1 MKTVNNIAVGFDDG
15 VKEIALGNI
24 KLTDG
29 RLFFRYTNEFLANG
43 LNISPIHLAFDD
55 SIQVVPT
62 DIFEGLYGVFADS
75 LPDGWGRLLMDRYL
89 MNKGAQL
96 DNITVLNRLAMVG
109 IHGIGALTY
118 RPAYGE
124 TYDQSGSDDIDV
136 IYRKSISIYDE
147 ASFANLDEMYHLGG
161 STGGARP
168 KVWLQYDSVNDSL
181 TQLKTDSSEA
191 WIVKFPSSQDVVDI
205 AKIEY
210 IYYLMA
216 IGCGIEMSESKLFEG
231 VSGSKYFGTKRF
243 DRQKGRRL
251 HMISAAGLLHDNY
264 RYTALDYGHLMDAG
278 FRLNHSVKSYEDI
291 FRVAVFNVLALNRDD
306 HSKNFAFLMDNGQ
319 WRFAPAY
326 DLTYS
331 TTSHGYQSTSVA
343 GESNDIRLKHFEE
356 LASHF
361 GLKSYRVIIDQV
373 VEVVS
378 RFGNYAQALNVNAQI
393 TGSII
398 KNIEKKKEL
407 FFKQ

>member
-1 MKTVNNIAVGFDDG
+1 MKMVNSIAVGFDDG
-15 VKEIALGNI
+15 AREIALGNI

-29 RLFFRYTNEFLANG
+29 RLFFRYTNDFLENG
-43 LNISPIHLAFDD
+43 SNISPIHMMFND
-55 SIQVVPT
+55 SIQVVTT

-89 MNKGAQL
+89 MNRGAQL

-118 RPAYGE
+118 RPAIGE
-124 TYDQSGSDDIDV
+124 TYDQAGSDDIDD
-136 IYRKSISIYDE
+136 IYKKSIAIYNE

-161 STGGARP
+161 SSGGARP
-168 KVWLQYDSVNDSL
+168 KVWMQYDSKLEAL
-181 TQLKTDSSEA
+181 TQTSTESSEA
-191 WIVKFPSSQDVVDI
+191 WIIKFPSSQDVIDI
-205 AKIEY
+205 AKIEF

-216 IGCGIEMSESKLFEG
+216 IDCGIEMSESKLFEG
-231 VSGSKYFGTKRF
+231 ASGNKYFGTKRF
-243 DRQKGRRL
+243 DRLMGRRL

-278 FRLNHSVKSYEDI
+278 FRLNPSVKSYEAI

-306 HSKNFAFLMDNGQ
+306 HSKNFSFLMDKDQ

-331 TTSHGYQSTSVA
+331 ITNHGYQSTSVA

-361 GLKSYRVIIDQV
+361 GLNSYKVIIDQV

-378 RFGNYAQALNVNAQI
+378 RFGTYAQELNVNAEI
-393 TGSII
+393 TETIMR
-398 KNIEKKKEL
+398 NIEKKKEL